1 MILRNLSS
9 LFERSIRNV
18 AELNRYRKELARRLA
33 PLEQA
38 A

>member
-9 LFERSIRNV
+9 LFARSITNL
-18 AELNRYRKELARRLA
+18 AELNRYRKELAARLA
-33 PLEQA
+33 RMEQA